1 MVYIINKANSF
12 ACVSFTLASRA
23 NDTQMLPFALSK
35 LEIKHSRGAFGA
47 FLLT

>member
-1 MVYIINKANSF
+1 MAYIINKANSF

-23 NDTQMLPFALSK
+23 NTQTLPFALSK

-47 FLLT
+47 VLLT